1 MGAIRCDKCE
11 STLTKKDI
19 KSNKCWKCGEAI
31 TMVKGW
37 YCTECDRHNPDSL
50 KICVCGHEKLK
61 NSGTILE
68 EHAPTMK
75 SYLALRSVSGL
86 LRFFS
91 WICYIAAALIVLF
104 TLDKFGSSSG
114 FGLAII
120 GSIPLIVGLI
130 IAGIMNKAI
139 AELIYLFINIANDVN
154 DIKNKK

>member
-1 MGAIRCDKCE
+1 MG
-11 STLTKKDI
+11 TKKP
-19 KSNKCWKCGEAI
+19 KP
-31 TMVKGW
+31 KGSKW
-37 YCTECDRHNPDSL
+37 YCPECDRHNPDSL
-50 KICVCGHEKLK
+50 KICACGHERLK

-68 EHAPTMK
+68 EHTPTMK
-75 SYLALRSVSGL
+75 SYSALRAVSGL
-86 LRFFS
+86 LQFFS
-91 WICYIAAALIVLF
+91 WICYIAAALIALI
-104 TLDKFGSSSG
+104 TLDEFGSSSG